1 MVLPS
6 APRITSHGL
15 TVRLLISVL
24 LFSTCVTLILTVVQ
38 LYLEYRNEVSALE
51 LRLDQISKTNLDSL
65 AERLWALD
73 ENQLRLQL
81 TGILRLPDMRAVEV
95 LEAGS
100 AGDPL
105 VIRLGE
111 RSASS
116 AVTREYPLLYNVQ
129 GQNTRIGTLY
139 VQATLADLR
148 RRLFH
153 TGWTIF
159 LNQAAETFLVSLFI
173 IYILYN

>member
-1 MVLPS
+1 M
-6 APRITSHGL
+6 
-15 TVRLLISVL
+15 
-24 LFSTCVTLILTVVQ
+24 
-38 LYLEYRNEVSALE
+38 
-51 LRLDQISKTNLDSL
+51 RLDQIGETNLDSL

-95 LEAGS
+95 REAS
-100 AGDPL
+100 STGDPL

-116 AVTREYPLLYNVQ
+116 TITREYPLLYNVQ

-139 VQATLADLR
+139 VQATLS
-148 RRLFH
+148 
-153 TGWTIF
+153 TYVEG
-159 LNQAAETFLVSLFI
+159 LFI
-173 IYILYN
+173 RDGLFF